1 MNQTFE
7 DIIRELTQPIND
19 QYPRPWMTKLQN
31 PLQAKVFIVGKNQ
44 AKTFSVQQV
53 GSHNRFIDALFN
65 RNGESC
71 RDLYNR
77 VANTPSPTR
86 LNIDS
91 LTSHLEQRG
100 ICEILETNVICYST
114 PMSSNLTQIPHREGK
129 QRGTEIFRTLLS
141 YIRPLIL
148 IAHGAGTRKELGRV
162 LGTSFISEPKQADQ
176 VIYQRVTYE
185 NYEPI
190 CFIIPSLALPAYNG
204 WRKWASEH
212 LNNVADEV
220 ARQLDK

>member
-7 DIIRELTQPIND
+7 KILRELTQPINA

-65 RNGESC
+65 RNGESS

-77 VANTPSPTR
+77 VTNKTSPTR

-100 ICEILETNVICYST
+100 ICDILETNVICYST
-114 PMSSNLTQIPHREGK
+114 PMSSDLTKIPHQGGK
-129 QRGTEIFRTLLS
+129 KRGTDIFRTLLS
-141 YIRPLIL
+141 YIRPSIL
-148 IAHGAGTRKELGRV
+148 IAHGVGTRKELARV
-162 LGTSFISEPKQADQ
+162 LCTKFISEPKQADQ

-190 CFIIPSLALPAYNG
+190 VFAIPSLAPPAYNR
-204 WRKWASEH
+204 WSKWASEH